1 MALSFL
7 PHEGN
12 LVGIFLVL
20 VLFFLAPASPA
31 AVEPRL
37 KVISIEEPESPTG
50 DSPSFSWFSPRHSE
64 RDGSCPVSGQTWCG
78 NELPGDFCCP
88 SDSSCKV
95 LAANTTILCCPEGSE
110 CNIIKAITCEI
121 ASQDPSKYP
130 GAPIKTLAQDQKL
143 KRCGSKSCCPFGYSC
158 DEELRCVRDKDQEES
173 YAFLIPEPSSTE
185 GPTSTAEPS
194 STSPPEYL
202 PVETSEAPE
211 VIPGTPPRASASA
224 TSTSTESSTPDEE
237 EEQSRSGVEPTG
249 VVTAG
254 TVAGVCCLAGI
265 GIFVWMKW
273 FRRKTP
279 KGTPILHDTRESWGY
294 FSSTGSTPMM
304 TKYLR
309 ITRGPNE
316 KFVVTPT
323 TPAFSPL
330 RPPSQRR
337 SESPVELPAT
347 PVSLCMWS
355 NLENAAVEEPKLAYV
370 VRAKPQQ

>member
-1 MALSFL
+1 MVRAPSLDRPGVGTNFQETFAAL
-7 PHEGN
+7 P
-12 LVGIFLVL
+12 I
-20 VLFFLAPASPA
+20 PA
-31 AVEPRL
+31 A
-37 KVISIEEPESPTG
+37 KS
-50 DSPSFSWFSPRHSE
+50 SPRT
-64 RDGSCPVSGQTWCG
+64 P
-78 NELPGDFCCP
+78 P
-88 SDSSCKV
+88 SY
-95 LAANTTILCCPEGSE
+95 
-110 CNIIKAITCEI
+110 AITCEI

-316 KFVVTPT
+316 KVRCDAHNACLFTTPT
-323 TPAFSPL
+323 TLAKKIREPRGASSNTCL
-330 RPPSQRR
+330 ALH
-337 SESPVELPAT
+337 VEQPRERCRGGTKAC
-347 PVSLCMWS
+347 LCCARETTTVEAGRI
-355 NLENAAVEEPKLAYV
+355 ENELMTIT
-370 VRAKPQQ
+370 